1 MGLLDELMGGGE
13 RQDSFRDFV
22 GRYEQGAPY
31 EGISDGEAVDRYGQV
46 AGEVDPGTYRDS
58 ARDAFANM
66 EPHEREQYA
75 QQVGAAADQ
84 QGISHGWDGQATDPD
99 SLAAM
104 TSNVHQQSPNLL
116 SSLLGG
122 GMGGGA
128 GLGGLLGGGG
138 AGGLGGLLGGG
149 LGAGQTGGGNPVMK
163 AALSG
168 ITAMAARRMMGTS
181 GGGGLGGLLG

>member
-58 ARDAFANM
+58 ARDALANM
-66 EPHEREQYA
+66 QPQEREQYA
-75 QQVGAAADQ
+75 QQLGGVADQ
-84 QGISHGWDGQATDPD
+84 HGIGHGWDGQATDPD

-104 TSNVHQQSPNLL
+104 TTNVHQQNPNLL

-122 GMGGGA
+122 GTGGDA
-128 GLGGLLGGGG
+128 GLGALGGGG
-138 AGGLGGLLGGG
+138 LAGGLGGLLGGG
-149 LGAGQTGGGNPVMK
+149 LGAGQGGGNPVMK
-163 AALSG
+163 AVLSG
-168 ITAMAARRMMGTS
+168 ITAMAARRMMGNS